1 MTLEEFVKMSLCE
14 KGIKEATGVQIT
26 FADGR
31 SLTIHSDD
39 HPALKQEVPTAPAE
53 KPTVRA
59 VQSAQGGMF

>member
-39 HPALKQEVPTAPAE
+39 HPVLKQEVKETE
-53 KPTVRA
+53 KPAVRA
-59 VQSAQGGMF
+59 VQSAQGGMC